1 MEQNVNYKMLFSNL
15 FREKPFK
22 IENYALKLSLEWGEN
37 YEKEISA
44 RLLKKFPNLSKEQLE
59 KYESLCK
66 NIKQDCWNCIDYDGN
81 QISSKELVEAI
92 KKVFS
97 KYTWINKSNQNSLQS
112 QFSYYL
118 WKDGILK

>member
-1 MEQNVNYKMLFSNL
+1 MLFSAL
-15 FREKPFK
+15 FKRKPFE

-37 YEKEISA
+37 FEKEIST

-66 NIKQDCWNCIDYDGN
+66 NIKQDCWNCVDYSGTQIN
-81 QISSKELVEAI
+81 QEQLLIAI
-92 KKVFS
+92 KIVFS
-97 KYTWINKSNQNSLQS
+97 KYAWINKSNQNSLRS

>member
-1 MEQNVNYKMLFSNL
+1 MLFSAL
-15 FREKPFK
+15 FKSKPFE

-37 YEKEISA
+37 FEKEIST

-59 KYESLCK
+59 NYESLYK
-66 NIKQDCWNCIDYDGN
+66 NIKQDCWNCVDYDGN
-81 QISSKELVEAI
+81 QISSEELVEAI

-112 QFSYYL
+112 QFSYYF
-118 WKDGILK
+118 WKDGLLK